1 MKAVI
6 VSGRFKR
13 DYKAFKNNVIVETV
27 LREVI
32 AFLQNGEELPH
43 KFKDHSLIGEFLG
56 CRDCHLLNDIVLIY
70 ECKDEE
76 IKLMRIG
83 NHSNVFKR

>member
-27 LREVI
+27 LREVL
-32 AFLQNGEELPH
+32 AFLQNREELPY
-43 KFKDHSLIGEFLG
+43 KFKDHALIGEFLG

-70 ECKDEE
+70 ECKEEE

>member
-1 MKAVI
+1 LKAVI
-6 VSGRFKR
+6 VTGRFKR
-13 DYKAFKNNVIVETV
+13 DYKAFKNNVIVETA
-27 LREVI
+27 LREVL
-32 AFLQNGEELPH
+32 AFLQNGEELPY

-56 CRDCHLLNDIVLIY
+56 CRDCHLLNDVVLIY